1 MHLDARSHRETLV
14 NAAIALGIVAVIV
27 IGTVVFALLSLRRFS
42 MSPQD
47 YIVGG
52 RGFGAV
58 FLWVLLAGEIY
69 TSFTF
74 LGAAGWTYTFGAP
87 AFYIMAYGTCGYIFY
102 YFLFPWIWRLGKEH
116 GLLTLPD
123 LIQVRYNS
131 RALSTIV
138 AIIAVLALIP
148 YITLQLSAL
157 NTFLTVAGH
166 GMIDPVLGACVA
178 FLLIIAFVF
187 VTGLRGTAW
196 ASIVKDALVI
206 GALIFVGLAIPIQF
220 FGSPATLFDQVLRAH
235 PDHLVLGGLTAPKGS
250 LWYVSTVLLTGLGF
264 FSGPQSIAAI
274 FSAKDENVLRRN
286 AMLLPVYQL
295 IMLLVFFAGFSALLI
310 VPGLKGPAA
319 DQSFLAVV
327 SRYYPTW
334 VLGFVTGTGAL
345 CALVPSTALLLSAA
359 SVVAKNIAGDLFN
372 IGTDDRGRLSLTRTM
387 VVVLGL
393 GALVLWLF
401 YRTQLVDLLLL
412 TYNGISQ
419 FMPAYLFGAYWK
431 RTTTVGVAAGI
442 LVGITVA
449 VTLAASGIAPYGL
462 NPGFVGLATNV
473 IVLLCVSLATQPAR
487 ETIPE
492 PAGN

>member
-1 MHLDARSHRETLV
+1 V
-14 NAAIALGIVAVIV
+14 NPPIALAIIAVIV
-27 IGTVVFALLSLRRFS
+27 LGTVIFAVASVRRFA
-42 MSPQD
+42 MTPQE

-102 YFLFPWIWRLGKEH
+102 YFLFPWIWRMGKEH

-123 LIQVRYNS
+123 LIQVRYQS
-131 RALSTIV
+131 RMLSTLV
-138 AIIAVLALIP
+138 AIIAVIALIP

-157 NTFLTVAGH
+157 QIFLTVAG
-166 GMIDPVLGACVA
+166 GGAIDPVAGACVA
-178 FLLIIAFVF
+178 FLIIIAFVF

-196 ASIVKDALVI
+196 ASIIKDALVI
-206 GALIFVGLAIPIQF
+206 GALLFVGLAIPLQF

-235 PDHLVLGGLTAPKGS
+235 PEHLTLGPLTAPKGS

-264 FSGPQSIAAI
+264 FSGPQSIGAI

-286 AMLLPVYQL
+286 AMLLPIYQL
-295 IMLLVFFAGFSALLI
+295 IMLLIFFAGFSALLI

-327 SRYYPTW
+327 SHYYPAW

-345 CALVPSTALLLSAA
+345 CALVPSTALLLSSA
-359 SVVAKNIAGDLFN
+359 SVVAKNIAGDLLN
-372 IGTDDRGRLSLTRTM
+372 VGVDDAGRLRVTRIM
-387 VVVLGL
+387 VVALGL
-393 GALVLWLF
+393 LSLGLWLA
-401 YRTQLVDLLLL
+401 YRTTLVDLLLL

-419 FMPAYLFGAYWK
+419 FMPAYAFGAYWK
-431 RTTTVGVAAGI
+431 RTTTAGVTAGI
-442 LVGITVA
+442 VVGIA
-449 VTLAASGIAPYGL
+449 LALSLAATGTAPFGI
-462 NPGFVGLATNV
+462 NPGFIGLTANML
-473 IVLLCVSLATQPAR
+473 VLIGVSLLTFHR
-487 ETIPE
+487 RTR
-492 PAGN
+492 GSNSF

>member
-1 MHLDARSHRETLV
+1 M
-14 NAAIALGIVAVIV
+14 NAPVALAILTAIV
-27 IGTVVFALLSLRRFS
+27 IGTVFFALFS
-42 MSPQD
+42 VRWVSISPQE

-102 YFLFPWIWRLGKEH
+102 YFVFPWIWRMGKAH
-116 GLLTLPD
+116 NLLTLPD
-123 LIQVRYNS
+123 LIQVRYNN
-131 RALSTIV
+131 RMLSTLT
-138 AIIAVLALIP
+138 ALIAVVALVP
-148 YITLQLSAL
+148 YVTLQLSAL
-157 NTFLTVAGH
+157 QIFLTVAGA
-166 GMIDPVLGACVA
+166 GVIDPVLGAVVA
-178 FLLIIAFVF
+178 YLVIIAFVF

-206 GALIFVGLAIPIQF
+206 GALLFVGLAIPMQF

-235 PDHLVLGGLTAPKGS
+235 PERLVLGSLTSPKGS

-264 FSGPQSIAAI
+264 FCGPQSIAAI
-274 FSAKDENVLRRN
+274 FAAKDENVLRRN
-286 AMLLPVYQL
+286 SVFLPVYQL
-295 IMLLVFFAGFSALLI
+295 IMLLIFFAGFSALLV

-327 SRYYPTW
+327 TRYYPPW

-372 IGTDDRGRLSLTRTM
+372 IGQDDRGRLRVTRLM
-387 VVVLGL
+387 VVAIGLLALGL
-393 GALVLWLF
+393 WLT
-401 YRTQLVDLLLL
+401 YRTTLVDLLLL

-419 FMPAYLFGAYWK
+419 FMPAYFLGAHW
-431 RTTTVGVAAGI
+431 RRVTTAGVAAGI
-442 LVGITVA
+442 ITGIVVA
-449 VTLAASGIAPYGL
+449 LALAGAGLAPWGL
-462 NPGFVGLATNV
+462 NPGFVGLAANIVVV
-473 IVLLCVSLATQPAR
+473 IGVSLLAQPRPVEFATD
-487 ETIPE
+487 
-492 PAGN
+492 

>member
-1 MHLDARSHRETLV
+1 V
-14 NAAIALGIVAVIV
+14 NAPIALAVIAVIV
-27 IGTVVFALLSLRRFS
+27 LGTVIFAVASVRRFT
-42 MSPQD
+42 MTPQE

-102 YFLFPWIWRLGKEH
+102 YFLFPWIWRMGKEH

-123 LIQVRYNS
+123 LIQVRYQS
-131 RALSTIV
+131 RMLSTLV
-138 AIIAVLALIP
+138 AIIAVIALIP

-157 NTFLTVAGH
+157 QIFLTVAG
-166 GMIDPVLGACVA
+166 GGAIDPVAGACVA
-178 FLLIIAFVF
+178 FLIIIAFVF

-196 ASIVKDALVI
+196 ASIIKDALVI
-206 GALIFVGLAIPIQF
+206 GALLFVGLAIPLQF

-235 PDHLVLGGLTAPKGS
+235 PEHLTLGPLTAPKGS

-264 FSGPQSIAAI
+264 FSGPQSIGAI

-286 AMLLPVYQL
+286 AMLLPIYQL
-295 IMLLVFFAGFSALLI
+295 IMLLIFFAGFSALLI
-310 VPGLKGPAA
+310 VPGLKGTAA

-327 SRYYPTW
+327 SHYYPAW

-345 CALVPSTALLLSAA
+345 CALVPSTALLLSSA

-372 IGTDDRGRLSLTRTM
+372 IGIDDAGRLRVTRIM
-387 VVVLGL
+387 VVALGL
-393 GALVLWLF
+393 LSLGLWLA
-401 YRTQLVDLLLL
+401 YRTTLVDLLLL

-419 FMPAYLFGAYWK
+419 FMPAYAFGAYWK
-431 RTTTVGVAAGI
+431 RTTTAGVTAGI
-442 LVGITVA
+442 VVGIVLA
-449 VTLAASGIAPYGL
+449 LSLAATGTAPFGI
-462 NPGFVGLATNV
+462 NPGFIGLTVNV
-473 IVLLCVSLATQPAR
+473 LVLIGVSLATQPRFAN
-487 ETIPE
+487 ETTV
-492 PAGN
+492 

>member
-1 MHLDARSHRETLV
+1 M
-14 NAAIALGIVAVIV
+14 NAPLALGIIAVIV
-27 IGTVVFALLSLRRFS
+27 LGTVVFAAASVRRLT
-42 MSPQD
+42 MTPQE

-74 LGAAGWTYTFGAP
+74 LGAAGWTYSYGAP

-102 YFLFPWIWRLGKEH
+102 YFLFPWIWRMGKQH

-123 LIQVRYNS
+123 LIQVRYQS
-131 RALSTIV
+131 RMLSTLV
-138 AIIAVLALIP
+138 SIIAVVALIP

-157 NTFLTVAGH
+157 QIFLTVAG
-166 GMIDPVLGACVA
+166 GGAIDPVAGACVA

-196 ASIVKDALVI
+196 ASIIKDALVI
-206 GALIFVGLAIPIQF
+206 GALLFVGLAIPLQF

-235 PDHLVLGGLTAPKGS
+235 PEHLTLGALTAPKGS

-295 IMLLVFFAGFSALLI
+295 IMLLIFFAGFSALLI

-327 SRYYPTW
+327 SHYYPAW

-345 CALVPSTALLLSAA
+345 CALVPSTALLLSSA
-359 SVVAKNIAGDLFN
+359 SVVAKNIAGDLLN
-372 IGTDDRGRLSLTRTM
+372 IGRDDAGRLRVTRIM
-387 VVVLGL
+387 VVALGL
-393 GALVLWLF
+393 LSLGLWLA
-401 YRTQLVDLLLL
+401 YRTSLVDLLLL

-419 FMPAYLFGAYWK
+419 FMPAYAFGAYWK
-431 RTTTVGVAAGI
+431 RTTTAGVTAGI
-442 LVGITVA
+442 VVGIVLA
-449 VTLAASGIAPYGL
+449 LSLAATGHAPFGL
-462 NPGFVGLATNV
+462 NPGFLGLTANV
-473 IVLLCVSLATQPAR
+473 IVLVGVSLLTQSAHAL
-487 ETIPE
+487 TPE
-492 PAGN
+492 PAGD

>member
-1 MHLDARSHRETLV
+1 M
-14 NAAIALGIVAVIV
+14 NASIALGVIAVIV
-27 IGTVVFALLSLRRFS
+27 LGTVIFAIASVRRFTVT
-42 MSPQD
+42 PQE

-102 YFLFPWIWRLGKEH
+102 YFLFPWIWRMGKEH

-123 LIQVRYNS
+123 LIQVRYQS
-131 RALSTIV
+131 RVLSTIV
-138 AIIAVLALIP
+138 SIIAVLALIP
-148 YITLQLSAL
+148 YVTLQLSAMQI
-157 NTFLTVAGH
+157 FLTVAGH
-166 GMIDPVLGACVA
+166 GAIDPVLGACVA
-178 FLLIIAFVF
+178 FLVIIAFVF

-196 ASIVKDALVI
+196 ASIIKDALVI
-206 GALIFVGLAIPIQF
+206 GALLFVGLAIPLQF

-235 PDHLVLGGLTAPKGS
+235 PERLVLGGLTSPKGS

-286 AMLLPVYQL
+286 AMFLPVYQL
-295 IMLLVFFAGFSALLI
+295 IMLLIFFAGFSALLI
-310 VPGLKGPAA
+310 VPGLKGAAA

-327 SRYYPTW
+327 SRYYPAW

-345 CALVPSTALLLSAA
+345 CALVPSTALLLSSA
-359 SVVAKNIAGDLFN
+359 SVVAKNIAGDLFG
-372 IGTDDRGRLSLTRTM
+372 IGLDGPGRLRITRLM
-387 VVVLGL
+387 VVVIGLLSLGL
-393 GALVLWLF
+393 WLVF
-401 YRTQLVDLLLL
+401 RRTLVDLLLL

-431 RTTTVGVAAGI
+431 RVTTAGIAAGI
-442 LVGITVA
+442 VVGIVLA
-449 VTLAASGIAPYGL
+449 VTLAATHNAPFGL
-462 NPGFVGLATNV
+462 NPGFIGLVTNV
-473 IVLLCVSLATQPAR
+473 IVVVGVSLVTQPAR
-487 ETIPE
+487 ALTPE
-492 PAGN
+492 PVRD

>member
-1 MHLDARSHRETLV
+1 VNSGVTLGV
-14 NAAIALGIVAVIV
+14 IAVIV
-27 IGTVVFALLSLRRFS
+27 LGTVFFAVASVRRFT
-42 MSPQD
+42 MTPQE

-102 YFLFPWIWRLGKEH
+102 YFLFPWIWRMGKQH
-116 GLLTLPD
+116 NLLTLPD
-123 LIQVRYNS
+123 LIQVRYQS

-138 AIIAVLALIP
+138 AIVAVLALIP
-148 YITLQLSAL
+148 YVTLQLSAL
-157 NTFLTVAGH
+157 QIFLTVAGH
-166 GMIDPVLGACVA
+166 GAIDPVLGACVA

-196 ASIVKDALVI
+196 ASIIKDALVI
-206 GALIFVGLAIPIQF
+206 GALLFVGLAIPLQF
-220 FGSPATLFDQVLRAH
+220 FGSPARLFDQVLLAH
-235 PDHLVLGGLTAPKGS
+235 PERLVLGGLTAPKGS

-286 AMLLPVYQL
+286 AMFLPVYQL
-295 IMLLVFFAGFSALLI
+295 IMLLIFFAGFSALLI

-327 SRYYPTW
+327 SRFYPPW

-345 CALVPSTALLLSAA
+345 CALVPSTALLLSSA
-359 SVVAKNIAGDLFN
+359 SVVAKNIAGDLFG
-372 IGTDDRGRLSLTRTM
+372 IGLDEPGRLRITRLM
-387 VVVLGL
+387 VVAMGLLSLGL
-393 GALVLWLF
+393 WLA
-401 YRTQLVDLLLL
+401 YRTTLVDLLLL

-419 FMPAYLFGAYWK
+419 FMPAYAFGAYWK
-431 RTTTVGVAAGI
+431 RVTTAGVTSGI
-442 LVGITVA
+442 IVGIALA
-449 VTLAASGIAPYGL
+449 VTLAATGTAPFGL
-462 NPGFVGLATNV
+462 NPGFIGLCANVLVLVG
-473 IVLLCVSLATQPAR
+473 ISLLTQPAR
-487 ETIPE
+487 ALS
-492 PAGN
+492 PAPVRD

>member
-1 MHLDARSHRETLV
+1 LV
-14 NAAIALGIVAVIV
+14 NASIALGVIAVIV
-27 IGTVVFALLSLRRFS
+27 LGTVTFAIASVRRFT
-42 MSPQD
+42 MTPQE

-102 YFLFPWIWRLGKEH
+102 YFLFPWIWRMGKEH

-123 LIQVRYNS
+123 LIQVRYQS

-138 AIIAVLALIP
+138 SIIAVLALVP
-148 YITLQLSAL
+148 YVTLQLSAL
-157 NTFLTVAGH
+157 QIFLTVAGH
-166 GMIDPVLGACVA
+166 GAIDPVLGACVA

-196 ASIVKDALVI
+196 ASIIKDALVI
-206 GALIFVGLAIPIQF
+206 GALLFVGLAIPLQF

-235 PDHLVLGGLTAPKGS
+235 PERLVLGTLTSPKGS

-286 AMLLPVYQL
+286 AMFLPVYQL
-295 IMLLVFFAGFSALLI
+295 IMLLIFFAGFSALLI
-310 VPGLKGPAA
+310 VPGLKGAAA

-327 SRYYPTW
+327 SRYYPAW

-345 CALVPSTALLLSAA
+345 CALVPSTALLLSSA
-359 SVVAKNIAGDLFN
+359 SVVAKNIAGDLFG
-372 IGTDDRGRLSLTRTM
+372 IGLDEQGRLRITRLM
-387 VVVLGL
+387 VVVIGLLSLGL
-393 GALVLWLF
+393 WLV
-401 YRTQLVDLLLL
+401 YRTSLVNLLLL

-419 FMPAYLFGAYWK
+419 FMPAYLFGAFWK
-431 RTTTVGVAAGI
+431 RVTTAGIAAGI
-442 LVGITVA
+442 VVGIVLA
-449 VTLAASGIAPYGL
+449 VTLAATGNAPFGL
-462 NPGFVGLATNV
+462 NPGFIGLVTNV
-473 IVLLCVSLATQPAR
+473 IVVVVVSLVTQTAR
-487 ETIPE
+487 ALTPE
-492 PAGN
+492 PVRE

>member
-1 MHLDARSHRETLV
+1 MTAPITL
-14 NAAIALGIVAVIV
+14 AIIAVIV
-27 IGTVVFALLSLRRFS
+27 LGTVLFAVASVRRFT
-42 MSPQD
+42 MTPQE

-102 YFLFPWIWRLGKEH
+102 YFLFPWIWRMGKQH

-123 LIQVRYNS
+123 LIQVRYQS
-131 RALSTIV
+131 RMLSTLV
-138 AIIAVLALIP
+138 SIIGVIALIP

-157 NTFLTVAGH
+157 QIFLTVAG
-166 GMIDPVLGACVA
+166 GSLIDPVGGACVA

-196 ASIVKDALVI
+196 ASIIKDALVI
-206 GALIFVGLAIPIQF
+206 GALLFVGLAIPLQF

-235 PDHLVLGGLTAPKGS
+235 PEHLMLGALTAPKGS

-286 AMLLPVYQL
+286 AMLLPIYQL
-295 IMLLVFFAGFSALLI
+295 IMLLIFFAGFSALLI

-327 SRYYPTW
+327 SRYYPAW

-345 CALVPSTALLLSAA
+345 CALVPSTALLLSSA
-359 SVVAKNIAGDLFN
+359 SIVAKNIVGDLMQV
-372 IGTDDRGRLSLTRTM
+372 GLDEAGRLRITRLM
-387 VVVLGL
+387 VVALGL
-393 GALVLWLF
+393 LSLGLWLA
-401 YRTQLVDLLLL
+401 YRTTLVDLLLL

-419 FMPAYLFGAYWK
+419 FMPAYAFGAFWK
-431 RTTTVGVAAGI
+431 RTTTAGVTAGI
-442 LVGITVA
+442 VTGIVIA
-449 VTLAASGIAPYGL
+449 LSLAGTGNAPFGL
-462 NPGFVGLATNV
+462 NPGFIGLTANVLVLVG
-473 IVLLCVSLATQPAR
+473 VSLLTRTR
-487 ETIPE
+487 ELS
-492 PAGN
+492 AGEAAPVAP

>member
-1 MHLDARSHRETLV
+1 MNSP
-14 NAAIALGIVAVIV
+14 IALAIVAIIV
-27 IGTVVFALLSLRRFS
+27 LGTVVFAVASVRRFT
-42 MSPQD
+42 MTPQE

-102 YFLFPWIWRLGKEH
+102 YFLFPWIWRMGKQH

-123 LIQVRYNS
+123 LIQVRYQS
-131 RALSTIV
+131 RMLSTLV
-138 AIIAVLALIP
+138 AIIAVVALIP

-157 NTFLTVAGH
+157 QIFLTVAG
-166 GMIDPVLGACVA
+166 GGAIDPVAGACVA
-178 FLLIIAFVF
+178 FLIIIAFVF

-196 ASIVKDALVI
+196 ASIIKDALVI
-206 GALIFVGLAIPIQF
+206 GALLFVGLAIPLQF

-235 PDHLVLGGLTAPKGS
+235 PEHLTLGPLTAPKGS

-264 FSGPQSIAAI
+264 FSGPQSIGAI

-286 AMLLPVYQL
+286 AMLLPIYQL
-295 IMLLVFFAGFSALLI
+295 IMLLIFFAGFSALLI

-327 SRYYPTW
+327 SRYYPPW

-345 CALVPSTALLLSAA
+345 CALVPSTALLLSSA
-359 SVVAKNIAGDLFN
+359 SVVAKNIAGDLFK
-372 IGTDDRGRLSLTRTM
+372 IGTDDTGRLRVTRIM
-387 VVVLGL
+387 VVALGL
-393 GALVLWLF
+393 LSLGLWLA
-401 YRTQLVDLLLL
+401 YRTTLVDLLLL

-431 RTTTVGVAAGI
+431 RTTTAGVTAGI
-442 LVGITVA
+442 VVGIV
-449 VTLAASGIAPYGL
+449 LALSLAGTGTAPFGI
-462 NPGFVGLATNV
+462 NPGFIGLTANVLVLVG
-473 IVLLCVSLATQPAR
+473 VSRLTQATQTPA
-487 ETIPE
+487 PE
-492 PAGN
+492 PELE

>member
-1 MHLDARSHRETLV
+1 V
-14 NAAIALGIVAVIV
+14 NPPIALAIIAVIV
-27 IGTVVFALLSLRRFS
+27 LGTVIFAVASVRRFA
-42 MSPQD
+42 MTPQE

-102 YFLFPWIWRLGKEH
+102 YFLFPWIWRMGKEH

-123 LIQVRYNS
+123 LIQVRYQS
-131 RALSTIV
+131 RMLSTLV
-138 AIIAVLALIP
+138 AIIAVIALIP

-157 NTFLTVAGH
+157 QIFLTVAG
-166 GMIDPVLGACVA
+166 GGAIDPVAGACVA
-178 FLLIIAFVF
+178 FLIIIAFVF

-196 ASIVKDALVI
+196 ASIIKDALVI
-206 GALIFVGLAIPIQF
+206 GALLFVGLAIPLQF

-235 PDHLVLGGLTAPKGS
+235 PEHLTLGPLTAPKGS

-264 FSGPQSIAAI
+264 FSGPQSIGAI

-286 AMLLPVYQL
+286 AMLLPIYQL
-295 IMLLVFFAGFSALLI
+295 IMLLIFFAGFSALLI

-327 SRYYPTW
+327 SHYYPAW

-345 CALVPSTALLLSAA
+345 CALVPSTALLLSSA
-359 SVVAKNIAGDLFN
+359 SVVAKNIAGDLLN
-372 IGTDDRGRLSLTRTM
+372 VGVDDAGRLRVTRIM
-387 VVVLGL
+387 VVALGL
-393 GALVLWLF
+393 LSLGLWLA
-401 YRTQLVDLLLL
+401 YRTTLVDLLLL

-419 FMPAYLFGAYWK
+419 FMPAYAFGAYWK
-431 RTTTVGVAAGI
+431 RTTTAGVTAGI
-442 LVGITVA
+442 VVGIA
-449 VTLAASGIAPYGL
+449 LALSLAATGTAPFGI
-462 NPGFVGLATNV
+462 NPGFIGLTANV
-473 IVLLCVSLATQPAR
+473 LVLIGVSLLTFHR
-487 ETIPE
+487 RTR
-492 PAGN
+492 GSNSF

>member
-1 MHLDARSHRETLV
+1 V
-14 NAAIALGIVAVIV
+14 NASIALGVIAVIV
-27 IGTVVFALLSLRRFS
+27 LGTVTFAIASVRRFT
-42 MSPQD
+42 MTPQE

-102 YFLFPWIWRLGKEH
+102 YFLFPWIWRMGKEH

-123 LIQVRYNS
+123 LIQVRYQS

-138 AIIAVLALIP
+138 SIIAVLALVP
-148 YITLQLSAL
+148 YVTLQLSAL
-157 NTFLTVAGH
+157 QIFLTVAGH
-166 GMIDPVLGACVA
+166 GAIDPVLGACVA

-196 ASIVKDALVI
+196 ASIIKDALVI
-206 GALIFVGLAIPIQF
+206 GALLFVGLAIPLQF

-235 PDHLVLGGLTAPKGS
+235 PERLVLGTLTSPKGS
-250 LWYVSTVLLTGLGF
+250 LWYVSTVTGLGF

-286 AMLLPVYQL
+286 AMFLPVYQL
-295 IMLLVFFAGFSALLI
+295 IMLLIFFAGFSALLI
-310 VPGLKGPAA
+310 VPGLKGAAA

-327 SRYYPTW
+327 SRYYPAW

-345 CALVPSTALLLSAA
+345 CALVPSTALLLSSA
-359 SVVAKNIAGDLFN
+359 SVVAKNIAGDLFG
-372 IGTDDRGRLSLTRTM
+372 IGLDEQGRLRITRLM
-387 VVVLGL
+387 VVVIGLLSLGL
-393 GALVLWLF
+393 WLV
-401 YRTQLVDLLLL
+401 YRTSLVNLLLL

-419 FMPAYLFGAYWK
+419 FMPAYLFGAFWK
-431 RTTTVGVAAGI
+431 RVTTAGIAAGI
-442 LVGITVA
+442 VVGIVLA
-449 VTLAASGIAPYGL
+449 VTLAATGNAPFGL
-462 NPGFVGLATNV
+462 NPGFIGLVTNV
-473 IVLLCVSLATQPAR
+473 IVVVVVSLVAQPAQALS
-487 ETIPE
+487 PE
-492 PAGN
+492 PVRD

>member
-1 MHLDARSHRETLV
+1 MTAP
-14 NAAIALGIVAVIV
+14 IALAIIAVIV
-27 IGTVVFALLSLRRFS
+27 LGTVIFAIASVRRFT
-42 MSPQD
+42 MTPQEF
-47 YIVGG
+47 IVGG

-74 LGAAGWTYTFGAP
+74 LGAAGWTYTYGAP

-102 YFLFPWIWRLGKEH
+102 YFLFPWIWRMGKQH

-123 LIQVRYNS
+123 LIQVRYQS
-131 RALSTIV
+131 RMLSTLV
-138 AIIAVLALIP
+138 SIIGVIALVP

-157 NTFLTVAGH
+157 QIFLTVAG
-166 GMIDPVLGACVA
+166 GGLIDPVAGACVA

-187 VTGLRGTAW
+187 ITGLRGTAW
-196 ASIVKDALVI
+196 ASIIKDALVI
-206 GALIFVGLAIPIQF
+206 GALLFVGLAIPLQF

-235 PDHLVLGGLTAPKGS
+235 PEHLMLGALTAPKGS

-295 IMLLVFFAGFSALLI
+295 IMLLIFFAGFSALLI
-310 VPGLKGPAA
+310 VPGLKGTAA

-327 SRYYPTW
+327 SRYYPAW

-345 CALVPSTALLLSAA
+345 CALVPSTALLLSSA
-359 SVVAKNIAGDLFN
+359 SIVAKNIAGDLMRV
-372 IGTDDRGRLSLTRTM
+372 GLDDAGRLRVTRLM
-387 VVVLGL
+387 VVTLGL
-393 GALVLWLF
+393 LSLGLWLA
-401 YRTQLVDLLLL
+401 YRTTLVDLLLL

-419 FMPAYLFGAYWK
+419 FMPAYAFGAYWK
-431 RTTTVGVAAGI
+431 RTTTAGVTAGI
-442 LVGITVA
+442 VTGIVLA
-449 VTLAASGIAPYGL
+449 VTLAATGNAPFGL
-462 NPGFVGLATNV
+462 NPGFIGLSANVLVLVGVSFLTQRNRALA
-473 IVLLCVSLATQPAR
+473 
-487 ETIPE
+487 PE
-492 PAGN
+492 AGAMS

>member
-1 MHLDARSHRETLV
+1 V
-14 NAAIALGIVAVIV
+14 NASIALGVIAVIV
-27 IGTVVFALLSLRRFS
+27 LGTVTFAIASVRRFT
-42 MSPQD
+42 MTPQE

-102 YFLFPWIWRLGKEH
+102 YFLFPWIWRMGKEH

-123 LIQVRYNS
+123 LIQVRYQS

-138 AIIAVLALIP
+138 SIIAVLALVP
-148 YITLQLSAL
+148 YVTLQLSAL
-157 NTFLTVAGH
+157 QIFLTVAGH
-166 GMIDPVLGACVA
+166 GAIDPVLGACVA

-196 ASIVKDALVI
+196 ASIIKDALVI
-206 GALIFVGLAIPIQF
+206 GALLFVGLAIPLQF

-235 PDHLVLGGLTAPKGS
+235 PERLVLGTLTSPKGS

-286 AMLLPVYQL
+286 AMFLPVYQL
-295 IMLLVFFAGFSALLI
+295 IMLLIFFAGFSALLI
-310 VPGLKGPAA
+310 VPGLKGAAA

-327 SRYYPTW
+327 SRYYPAW

-345 CALVPSTALLLSAA
+345 CALVPSTALLLSSA
-359 SVVAKNIAGDLFN
+359 SVVAKNIAGDLFG
-372 IGTDDRGRLSLTRTM
+372 IGLDEQGRLRITRLM
-387 VVVLGL
+387 VVVIGLLSLGL
-393 GALVLWLF
+393 WLV
-401 YRTQLVDLLLL
+401 YRTSLVNLLLL

-419 FMPAYLFGAYWK
+419 FMPAYLFGAFWK
-431 RTTTVGVAAGI
+431 RVTTAGIAAGI
-442 LVGITVA
+442 VVGIVLA
-449 VTLAASGIAPYGL
+449 VTLAATGNAPFGL
-462 NPGFVGLATNV
+462 NPGFIGLVTNV
-473 IVLLCVSLATQPAR
+473 IVVVVVSLVAQPAQALS
-487 ETIPE
+487 PE
-492 PAGN
+492 PVRD

>member
-1 MHLDARSHRETLV
+1 VNGTL
-14 NAAIALGIVAVIV
+14 ALGIVAVIV
-27 IGTVVFALLSLRRFS
+27 VGTVVFALLSLRRFT
-42 MSPQD
+42 MSPQE

-102 YFLFPWIWRLGKEH
+102 YFLFPWMWRLGKEH
-116 GLLTLPD
+116 GLLTQPD

-131 RALSTIV
+131 RVLSTIV
-138 AIIAVLALIP
+138 AIVGVVALIP

-166 GMIDPVLGACVA
+166 GAIDPVMGACVA
-178 FLLIIAFVF
+178 YLLIIGFVF

-206 GALIFVGLAIPIQF
+206 AALIFVGVAIPVHF

-250 LWYVSTVLLTGLGF
+250 LWYVSTVFLTGLGF
-264 FSGPQSIAAI
+264 FCGPQSISAI

-286 AMLLPVYQL
+286 AMLLPIYQL

-310 VPGLKGPAA
+310 VPDLKGPAA
-319 DQSFLAVV
+319 DQSFLVV
-327 SRYYPTW
+327 VQRYYPTW

-345 CALVPSTALLLSAA
+345 CALVPSTALLLSSA
-359 SVVAKNIAGDLFN
+359 SVVAKNIAGDLFG
-372 IGTDDRGRLSLTRTM
+372 IGTDERGRLRITRAM
-387 VVVLGL
+387 VVVLGVL
-393 GALVLWLF
+393 ALVLWLF
-401 YRTQLVDLLLL
+401 YRAQLVDLLLL

-419 FMPAYLFGAYWK
+419 FMPAYFFGCYWK
-431 RTTTVGVAAGI
+431 RTTTPGVAAGI
-442 LVGITVA
+442 IVGITIA
-449 VTLAASGIAPYGL
+449 LILAAGGVAPYGL
-462 NPGFVGLATNV
+462 NPGFVGLAANV
-473 IVLLCVSLATQPAR
+473 VVVVSVSLLGQPAQ
-487 ETIPE
+487 ESIPE

>member
-1 MHLDARSHRETLV
+1 MNSAV
-14 NAAIALGIVAVIV
+14 ALSVIAVIV
-27 IGTVVFALLSLRRFS
+27 LGTVIFAVGSVRRFT
-42 MSPQD
+42 MTPQE

-74 LGAAGWTYTFGAP
+74 LGAAGWTYSFGAP

-102 YFLFPWIWRLGKEH
+102 YFLFPWIWRMGKEH

-123 LIQVRYNS
+123 LIQVRYRS

-148 YITLQLSAL
+148 YVTLQLSAL
-157 NTFLTVAGH
+157 QIFLTVAGGH
-166 GMIDPVLGACVA
+166 AIDPVLGACVA

-187 VTGLRGTAW
+187 ITGLRGTAW
-196 ASIVKDALVI
+196 ASIIKDALVI
-206 GALIFVGLAIPIQF
+206 GALLFVGLAIPMQF

-235 PDHLVLGGLTAPKGS
+235 PERLILDGLTTPKGT

-286 AMLLPVYQL
+286 AMLLPIYQL
-295 IMLLVFFAGFSALLI
+295 IMLLIFFAGFSALLI

-327 SRYYPTW
+327 SRFYPAW

-345 CALVPSTALLLSAA
+345 CALVPSTALLLSSA
-359 SVVAKNIAGDLFN
+359 SVVAKNIAGDLFG
-372 IGTDDRGRLSLTRTM
+372 IGLDEPGRLRITRWM
-387 VVVLGL
+387 VVAIGLLSLGL
-393 GALVLWLF
+393 WLV
-401 YRTQLVDLLLL
+401 YRTTLVNLLLL

-419 FMPAYLFGAYWK
+419 FMPAYAFGAFWK
-431 RTTTVGVAAGI
+431 RTTTAGVTAGI
-442 LVGITVA
+442 VVGIVLA
-449 VTLAASGIAPYGL
+449 VSLAARKQAPFGL
-462 NPGFVGLATNV
+462 NPGFIGLVANVLVLVG
-473 IVLLCVSLATQPAR
+473 VSLITQPAR
-487 ETIPE
+487 ALMSE
-492 PAGN
+492 PVRE

>member
-1 MHLDARSHRETLV
+1 M
-14 NAAIALGIVAVIV
+14 NASIALGVIAVIV
-27 IGTVVFALLSLRRFS
+27 LGTVTFAIASVRRFT
-42 MSPQD
+42 MTPQE

-102 YFLFPWIWRLGKEH
+102 YFLFPWIWRMGKEH

-123 LIQVRYNS
+123 LIQVRYQS

-138 AIIAVLALIP
+138 SIIAVLALVP
-148 YITLQLSAL
+148 YVTLQLSAL
-157 NTFLTVAGH
+157 QIFLTVAGH
-166 GMIDPVLGACVA
+166 GAIDPVLGACVA

-196 ASIVKDALVI
+196 ASIIKDALVI
-206 GALIFVGLAIPIQF
+206 GALLFVGLAIPLQF

-235 PDHLVLGGLTAPKGS
+235 PERLVLGTLTSPKGS

-286 AMLLPVYQL
+286 AMFLPVYQL
-295 IMLLVFFAGFSALLI
+295 IMLLIFFAGFSALLI
-310 VPGLKGPAA
+310 VPGLKGAAA

-327 SRYYPTW
+327 SRYYPAW

-345 CALVPSTALLLSAA
+345 CALVPSTALLLSSA
-359 SVVAKNIAGDLFN
+359 SVVAKNIAGDLFG
-372 IGTDDRGRLSLTRTM
+372 IGLDEQGRLRITRLM
-387 VVVLGL
+387 VVVIGLLSLGL
-393 GALVLWLF
+393 WLV
-401 YRTQLVDLLLL
+401 YRTSLVNLLLL

-419 FMPAYLFGAYWK
+419 FMPAYLFGAFWK
-431 RTTTVGVAAGI
+431 RVTTAGIAAGI
-442 LVGITVA
+442 VVGIVLA
-449 VTLAASGIAPYGL
+449 VTLAATGNAPFGL
-462 NPGFVGLATNV
+462 NPGFIGLVTNV
-473 IVLLCVSLATQPAR
+473 IVVVVVSLVAQPAQALS
-487 ETIPE
+487 PE
-492 PAGN
+492 PVRD

>member
-1 MHLDARSHRETLV
+1 V
-14 NAAIALGIVAVIV
+14 NASIALGVIAVIV
-27 IGTVVFALLSLRRFS
+27 LGTVTFAIASVRRFT
-42 MSPQD
+42 MTPQE

-102 YFLFPWIWRLGKEH
+102 YFLFPWIWRMGKEH

-123 LIQVRYNS
+123 LIQVRYQS

-138 AIIAVLALIP
+138 SIIAVLALVP
-148 YITLQLSAL
+148 YVTLQLSAL
-157 NTFLTVAGH
+157 QIFLTVAGH
-166 GMIDPVLGACVA
+166 GAIDPVLGACVA

-196 ASIVKDALVI
+196 ASIIKDALVI
-206 GALIFVGLAIPIQF
+206 GALLFVGLAIPLQF

-235 PDHLVLGGLTAPKGS
+235 PERLVLGTLTSPKGS

-286 AMLLPVYQL
+286 AMFLPVYQL
-295 IMLLVFFAGFSALLI
+295 IMLLIFFAGFSALLI
-310 VPGLKGPAA
+310 VPGLKGAAA

-327 SRYYPTW
+327 SRYYPAW

-345 CALVPSTALLLSAA
+345 CALVPSTALLLSSA
-359 SVVAKNIAGDLFN
+359 SVVAKNIAGDLFG
-372 IGTDDRGRLSLTRTM
+372 IGLDEQGRLRITRLM
-387 VVVLGL
+387 VVVIGLLSLGL
-393 GALVLWLF
+393 WLV
-401 YRTQLVDLLLL
+401 YRTSLVNLLLL

-419 FMPAYLFGAYWK
+419 FMPAYLFGAFWK
-431 RTTTVGVAAGI
+431 RVTTAGI
-442 LVGITVA
+442 VVGIVLA
-449 VTLAASGIAPYGL
+449 VTLAATGNAPFGL
-462 NPGFVGLATNV
+462 NPGFIGLVTNV
-473 IVLLCVSLATQPAR
+473 IVVVVVSLVAQPAQALS
-487 ETIPE
+487 PE
-492 PAGN
+492 PVRD

>member
-1 MHLDARSHRETLV
+1 V
-14 NAAIALGIVAVIV
+14 NSPIALAIVAIIV
-27 IGTVVFALLSLRRFS
+27 LGTVVFAVASVRRFT
-42 MSPQD
+42 MTPQE

-102 YFLFPWIWRLGKEH
+102 YFLFPWIWRMGKQH

-123 LIQVRYNS
+123 LIQVRYQS
-131 RALSTIV
+131 RMLSTLV
-138 AIIAVLALIP
+138 AIIAVIALIP

-157 NTFLTVAGH
+157 QIFLTVAG
-166 GMIDPVLGACVA
+166 GSAIDPVAGACVA
-178 FLLIIAFVF
+178 FLIIIAFVF

-196 ASIVKDALVI
+196 ASIIKDALVI
-206 GALIFVGLAIPIQF
+206 GALLFVGLAIPLQF

-235 PDHLVLGGLTAPKGS
+235 PEHLTLGPLTAPKGS

-264 FSGPQSIAAI
+264 FSGPQSIGAI

-286 AMLLPVYQL
+286 AMLLPIYQL
-295 IMLLVFFAGFSALLI
+295 IMLLIFFAGFSALLI

-327 SRYYPTW
+327 SRYYPAW

-345 CALVPSTALLLSAA
+345 CALVPSTALLLSSA
-359 SVVAKNIAGDLFN
+359 SVVAKNIAGDLFK
-372 IGTDDRGRLSLTRTM
+372 IGTDDAGRLRVTRIM
-387 VVVLGL
+387 VVALGL
-393 GALVLWLF
+393 LSLGLWLA
-401 YRTQLVDLLLL
+401 YRTTLVDLLLL

-419 FMPAYLFGAYWK
+419 FMPAYAFGAYWK
-431 RTTTVGVAAGI
+431 RTTTAGVTAGI
-442 LVGITVA
+442 VVGIVLA
-449 VTLAASGIAPYGL
+449 LTLAGTGTAPFGI
-462 NPGFVGLATNV
+462 NPGFIGLTANV
-473 IVLLCVSLATQPAR
+473 LVLIGVSLVTR
-487 ETIPE
+487 SRYVSETT
-492 PAGN
+492 A

>member
-1 MHLDARSHRETLV
+1 MNSP
-14 NAAIALGIVAVIV
+14 IALAIIGIIV
-27 IGTVVFALLSLRRFS
+27 LGTVVFAVASVRRFT
-42 MSPQD
+42 MTPQE

-102 YFLFPWIWRLGKEH
+102 YFLFPWIWRMGKQH

-123 LIQVRYNS
+123 LIQVRYQS
-131 RALSTIV
+131 RMLSTLV
-138 AIIAVLALIP
+138 AIIAVVALIP

-157 NTFLTVAGH
+157 QIFLTVAG
-166 GMIDPVLGACVA
+166 GGAIDPVAGACVA
-178 FLLIIAFVF
+178 FLIIIAFVF

-196 ASIVKDALVI
+196 ASIIKDALVI
-206 GALIFVGLAIPIQF
+206 GALLFVGLAIPLQF

-235 PDHLVLGGLTAPKGS
+235 PEHLTLGPLTAPKGS

-264 FSGPQSIAAI
+264 FSGPQSIGAI

-286 AMLLPVYQL
+286 AMLLPIYQL
-295 IMLLVFFAGFSALLI
+295 IMLLIFFAGFSALLI

-327 SRYYPTW
+327 SRYYPPW

-345 CALVPSTALLLSAA
+345 CALVPSTALLLSSA
-359 SVVAKNIAGDLFN
+359 SVVAKNIAGDLFK
-372 IGTDDRGRLSLTRTM
+372 IGTDDTGRLRVTRIM
-387 VVVLGL
+387 VVALGL
-393 GALVLWLF
+393 LSLGLWLA
-401 YRTQLVDLLLL
+401 YRTTLVDLLLL

-431 RTTTVGVAAGI
+431 RTTTAGVTAGI
-442 LVGITVA
+442 VVGIV
-449 VTLAASGIAPYGL
+449 LALSLAGTGTAPFGI
-462 NPGFVGLATNV
+462 NPGFIGLTANVLVLVG
-473 IVLLCVSLATQPAR
+473 VSLLTRPR
-487 ETIPE
+487 FVTETT
-492 PAGN
+492 A